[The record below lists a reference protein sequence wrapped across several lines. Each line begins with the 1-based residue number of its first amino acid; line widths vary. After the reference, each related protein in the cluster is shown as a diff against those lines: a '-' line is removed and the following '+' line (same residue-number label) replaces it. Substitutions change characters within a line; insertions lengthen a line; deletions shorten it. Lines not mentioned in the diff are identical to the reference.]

1 MIHKVVTNNIKNY
14 IVSVLLIIYSEVE
27 IHMHRGQF
35 CEQEV
40 FKSRNIIN
48 NYGWRFVKYR

>member
-1 MIHKVVTNNIKNY
+1 MIHKVVTTNIKNH